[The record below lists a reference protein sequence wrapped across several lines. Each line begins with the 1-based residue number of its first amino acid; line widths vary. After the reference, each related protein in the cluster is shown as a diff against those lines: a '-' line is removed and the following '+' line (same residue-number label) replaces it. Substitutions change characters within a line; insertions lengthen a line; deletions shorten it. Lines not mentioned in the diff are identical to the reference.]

1 MPKLNSTEGAKKW
14 KDRLGGSVQD
24 VIDGVNRVTESPMQ
38 KSAAAEDKW
47 FANIQRAHTSGKRKR
62 ALLGVSLEEWKDKTA
77 NVGAQ
82 RIPSGA
88 AAAEGKM
95 EKFYGKLFPF
105 EDSLQRKVGA
115 MPNVTLQDSVSRAT
129 AWITGMAEF
138 DKTK

>member
-1 MPKLNSTEGAKKW
+1 MPKLTSAEGAKKW
-14 KDRLGGSVQD
+14 KDRLGGAVQD

-47 FANIQRAHTSGKRKR
+47 FMNIQKAHNSGKRKR
-62 ALLGVSLEEWKDKTA
+62 ALLNVTLQEWQDKTA

-88 AAAEGKM
+88 AAAEGKV
-95 EKFYGKLFPF
+95 EKFYSKLFPF
-105 EDSLQRKVGA
+105 EDNLQKKVKA
-115 MPNVTLQDSVSRAT
+115 MPDVSLSDSVARAT

>member
-1 MPKLNSTEGAKKW
+1 
-14 KDRLGGSVQD
+14 
-24 VIDGVNRVTESPMQ
+24 MQ

-47 FANIQRAHTSGKRKR
+47 FMNIQKAHNSGKRKR
-62 ALLGVSLEEWKDKTA
+62 ALLNVTLQEWQDKTA

-88 AAAEGKM
+88 AAAEGKV
-95 EKFYGKLFPF
+95 EKFYSKLFPF
-105 EDSLQRKVGA
+105 EDNLQKKVKA
-115 MPNVTLQDSVSRAT
+115 MPDVSLSDSVARAT

>member
-1 MPKLNSTEGAKKW
+1 MPKLNSAEGAKKW
-14 KDRLGGSVQD
+14 KDRLGGAVQD
-24 VIDGVNRVTESPMQ
+24 VIDGVNRVSESPMQ

-62 ALLGVSLEEWKDKTA
+62 ALLSVSLEEWKQKTA
-77 NVGAQ
+77 EVGAQ

-95 EKFYGKLFPF
+95 TKFYEKLFPF
-105 EDSLQRKVGA
+105 EEALQRKVRG
-115 MPNVTLQDSVSRAT
+115 MPNVSLSDSVARAT

>member
-1 MPKLNSTEGAKKW
+1 MPKLNSSEGAKKW
-14 KDRLGGSVQD
+14 KDRLGGSVQEI
-24 VIDGVNRVTESPMQ
+24 IDGVNRVTESPMQ

-62 ALLGVSLEEWKDKTA
+62 ALLGVTLEEWKDKTA
-77 NVGAQ
+77 NIGAQ

-95 EKFYGKLFPF
+95 EKFYSKLFPF
-105 EDSLQRKVGA
+105 EASLQKEVAA

-129 AWITGMAEF
+129 TWITKMATF

>member
-1 MPKLNSTEGAKKW
+1 MPKLSSAEGAKKW
-14 KDRLGGSVQD
+14 KDRLGGAVQD
-24 VIDGVNRVTESPMQ
+24 VIDGVNRVSESPMQ

-62 ALLGVSLEEWKDKTA
+62 ALLSVSLEEWQKKTA
-77 NVGAQ
+77 EVGAQ

-95 EKFYGKLFPF
+95 TKFYEKLFPF
-105 EDSLQRKVGA
+105 EEALQRKVRG
-115 MPNVTLQDSVSRAT
+115 MPNVSLSDSVARAT

>member
-1 MPKLNSTEGAKKW
+1 M
-14 KDRLGGSVQD
+14 LGISLQ
-24 VIDGVNRVTESPMQ
+24 EWQ
-38 KSAAAEDKW
+38 KQTAE
-47 FANIQRAHTSGKRKR
+47 
-62 ALLGVSLEEWKDKTA
+62 
-77 NVGAQ
+77 VGAQ

-105 EDSLQRKVGA
+105 EEGLQKKVKS

>member
-1 MPKLNSTEGAKKW
+1 MPKLTSTEGAKKW
-14 KDRLGGSVQD
+14 KDRLGGAVAE
-24 VIDGVNRVTESPMQ
+24 VVAGVNRVSESPMA

-47 FANIQRAHTSGKRKR
+47 FHNIHRAHNSGKRKR

-95 EKFYGKLFPF
+95 EKFYSKLFPF
-105 EDSLQRKVGA
+105 EDSLQKKVSS
-115 MPNVTLQDSVSRAT
+115 MPDVSLSDSVARAT